1 MIDDSL
7 AKLLNDIEP
16 KIRNI
21 EEARIELGA
30 LKDVSHTM
38 EELIEL
44 GKESYSELI
53 NFYDQ
58 DFLFKTIKI
67 GNSNANN
74 LIEKYKT
81 SKYLLKNR
89 DPSFQ
94 ELPQFKDAIIF
105 MESLYKYL
113 YGLYE
118 KIKLEYE
125 TKDDNLKIQELL
137 NKYYGLLNRDD
148 IFITNIDEFLE
159 FLDLNSI
166 SIEDRFNIYKF
177 INKSNI
183 KKYIKTNDIELK
195 DNVSLSDIN
204 KFIKDNEDLLKENV
218 LEYKSLK
225 ELLKEKEKIDVQDFD
240 KRKIYLIHKIKKL
253 LIEHKYIEIID
264 YYLEF
269 NKLDDYKLE
278 FVKQNVRPRKLL
290 FIPHQGVSLVR
301 EYLEHTTSEYKN
313 CVLKNLLD
321 IEQEYGFVEPVMKYD
336 NRYLYINNDF
346 VVKTVYTFLEN
357 GNVLILGVIDYKETL
372 ETFLEKHENL
382 IKEELKKIE
391 LIELNQDE
399 RDLILKNIKLED
411 LVLAMDL
418 DTLDINMEDK
428 NAR

>member
-1 MIDDSL
+1 MIDNSL

-218 LEYKSLK
+218 LECKSLR

>member
-218 LEYKSLK
+218 LECKSLK

>member
-1 MIDDSL
+1 MIDNSL

>member
-218 LEYKSLK
+218 LECKSLR